1 MKITIKNIWT
11 QEVIVEG
18 EYDDLRA
25 AVERNKADLS
35 WANLT
40 GANLTWANLSGADL
54 TGADLTGANLSGA
67 DLSRADLSRADLSRA
82 NLSRADLT
90 VADLSGA
97 DLSRARG
104 KIPFLTPYTLNDHI
118 NEYKIRKKGDY
129 IYVYKGVTDDLK
141 SPLQTSNQITYKV
154 GTVIEVDQAN
164 PDYWTECGHGINL
177 CPSVEAAK
185 EYGSK
190 IIEVKVH
197 IGDIVVIP
205 QEHNKFRVKKC
216 EVVRVI

>member
-25 AVERNKADLS
+25 AVEKHKA
-35 WANLT
+35 N
-40 GANLTWANLSGADL
+40 L
-54 TGADLTGANLSGA
+54 TGADLT
-67 DLSRADLSRADLSRA
+67 RA
-82 NLSRADLT
+82 NLTWADL
-90 VADLSGA
+90 VGA
-97 DLSRARG
+97 KG
-104 KIPFLTPYTLNDHI
+104 EIPFLTPYTLNDYI
-118 NEYKIRKKGDY
+118 KEYKIRKEGDY

-141 SPLQTSNQITYKV
+141 SPLQTSSPITYEIGATIK
-154 GTVIEVDQAN
+154 VDQAN
-164 PDYWTECGHGINL
+164 PDYWIDCGHGINL
-177 CPSVEAAK
+177 CPSVETAK
-185 EYGSK
+185 KYGRK